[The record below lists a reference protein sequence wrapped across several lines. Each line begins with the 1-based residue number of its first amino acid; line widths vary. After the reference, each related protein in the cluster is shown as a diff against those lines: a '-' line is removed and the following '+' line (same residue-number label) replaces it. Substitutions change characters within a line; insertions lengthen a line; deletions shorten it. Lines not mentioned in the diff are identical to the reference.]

1 MKYLV
6 NGLFVLT
13 VLAFISACTDEDPIY
28 IPKPK
33 GYMYQTFPEKKYI
46 SYDTNCPYTFQ
57 YPSYSLVVYDKS
69 KAAEPCWL
77 DIVFPRFRAVIYLS
91 YKTVNNKADI
101 IRYIEE
107 NRTYT
112 VKHQVKATSMKEQEV
127 VDQQNKVYGMVYSV
141 GGNTA
146 SSCQFYLTDS
156 VHHFVRA
163 SLYFNAKPNEDSLQP
178 SLDFIKKDIEQFVKT
193 FRWK

>member
-6 NGLFVLT
+6 YLLCIGLIT
-13 VLAFISACTDEDPIY
+13 LAFPSCNDDEALY

-33 GYMYQTFPEKKYI
+33 GYMYQTFPEKKYAQ
-46 SYDTNCPYTFQ
+46 YDTTCPYSFQ
-57 YPSYSLVVYDKS
+57 YPKYSLVVYDKS
-69 KAAEPCWL
+69 SQSEPCWL
-77 DIVFPRFRAVIYLS
+77 DIVFPKYKAVIYIS
-91 YKTVNNKADI
+91 YKTIKNKADI

-112 VKHQVKATSMKEQEV
+112 IKHQVKATSMKEQV
-127 VDQQNKVYGMVYSV
+127 VSNAQEKVYGMVYTV

-163 SLYFNAKPNEDSLQP
+163 SLYFNVKPNEDSLKP
-178 SLDFIKKDIEQFVKT
+178 SFDFIKSDIDHFVKT
-193 FRWK
+193 FHWK